1 MSRASRWRD
10 GEFASEVEGSLVQG
24 PHPTLG
30 PLIFMLIMFF
40 GSALLWAYAAEIDE
54 ITRGDGRVIPSS
66 QVQIVQNLEGGILK
80 EIFVKEGQV
89 VDTGDILLRIDDT
102 GFAASYGELKAN
114 EYALM
119 GRVARLTAQAES
131 RALEFAPGLLAEARE
146 VALSEEQLFQ
156 ANESTLQS
164 QIAILRVQAD
174 QRKQELAEV
183 RGLID
188 KFKTSLDLAK
198 EELDL
203 TEPLVANGVVPK
215 ISMIRIK
222 REVADLAG
230 ELKTTQLSMPRARSA
245 VQEANRRIEEK
256 FNAYRSQALTE
267 LSVAKAEMAQ
277 IMETLAAAKDRVVRT
292 DVKSPV
298 KGIIKQINVR
308 TIGGV
313 VSPGME
319 LIEIVPVEDTLL
331 VEAKVR
337 PADIAFLRIDQKAT
351 VKLTAYD
358 FSIYGGLTGHL
369 ERISADT
376 ITEEDG
382 ESFYKVII
390 RTEKNYLERAGEQLP
405 IIPGMVASVDVL
417 TGRKTV
423 LDYLL
428 KPILKTK
435 QRALSE
441 R

>member
-1 MSRASRWRD
+1 
-10 GEFASEVEGSLVQG
+10 
-24 PHPTLG
+24 
-30 PLIFMLIMFF
+30 
-40 GSALLWAYAAEIDE
+40 
-54 ITRGDGRVIPSS
+54 
-66 QVQIVQNLEGGILK
+66 
-80 EIFVKEGQV
+80 
-89 VDTGDILLRIDDT
+89 
-102 GFAASYGELKAN
+102 
-114 EYALM
+114 
-119 GRVARLTAQAES
+119 
-131 RALEFAPGLLAEARE
+131 
-146 VALSEEQLFQ
+146 
-156 ANESTLQS
+156 
-164 QIAILRVQAD
+164 
-174 QRKQELAEV
+174 
-183 RGLID
+183 
-188 KFKTSLDLAK
+188 
-198 EELDL
+198 
-203 TEPLVANGVVPK
+203 
-215 ISMIRIK
+215 
-222 REVADLAG
+222 
-230 ELKTTQLSMPRARSA
+230 
-245 VQEANRRIEEK
+245 
-256 FNAYRSQALTE
+256 
-267 LSVAKAEMAQ
+267 MAQ
-277 IMETLAAAKDRVVRT
+277 IKETLAAAKDRVVRT
-292 DVKSPV
+292 DVRSPV

-358 FSIYGGLTGHL
+358 FSIYGGLIGHL